1 MEGCFRIYIMS
12 VLQNVCYDDDSFIFR
27 RLLYTKIQATLKEDY
42 TVWFICYFQTH
53 FLSVAKSGFLV
64 SHSSF
69 IPSACFRLTTTQW
82 LEWNQIW
89 VALRRSVCVD
99 AFINRDYTTWKGAMN
114 CKSLLFVDVLNLEG
128 WPSPRWET
136 LRFCMHSCFLC
147 KFRIL
152 WSPPFR
158 QLHDDARCLVLSRC
172 VGCCCWQESWQGEVD
187 T

>member
-42 TVWFICYFQTH
+42 TVWFICYFQIH
-53 FLSVAKSGFLV
+53 FLSVAKSGLLV

-99 AFINRDYTTWKGAMN
+99 AFINMDSTTRKGAMN
-114 CKSLLFVDVLNLEG
+114 CKSLLFIAVLKLEG
-128 WPSPRWET
+128 SPSPRWDFVCT
-136 LRFCMHSCFLC
+136 AVFPANSWFCGVHHLGSCMLMPDV
-147 KFRIL
+147 
-152 WSPPFR
+152 WSC
-158 QLHDDARCLVLSRC
+158 HVM
-172 VGCCCWQESWQGEVD
+172 
-187 T
+187 